1 MQAALYVNAMLLKPN
16 LYINLQKTI
25 NKSILLTM
33 ERDADY
39 APLIKS
45 FTLQPNISAIW
56 KR

>member
-33 ERDADY
+33 ERDANY